1 MARGRAGREA
11 VSRLGGRSRLHPRPA
26 RAAAVPAAR
35 ALGRGDARERRGLD
49 SRWRRRGERGK
60 RARKRRPAGRGSDG
74 GAHGARPVVRGAR
87 RPGPAP
93 TGQRAVTRAV
103 TFGELLLRLSPPGE
117 ETLFESSD
125 LVTCFGGAEANV
137 AVALS
142 HFGVSCDYVTRVPD
156 NPIGDA
162 GVAALAREGV
172 GTEWIARGGERLGIY
187 FVEPGAD
194 LRTMRVVYDR
204 AGSAFARIEPRAVDW
219 PRVLAGADWF
229 HSSGITPAL
238 GDGAAATLADAIACA
253 RAQRIPVSFDLNY
266 REALWRDRDPRPLV
280 EPLARQATVLIAN
293 PMAVRAMLG
302 IDADET
308 SLATPDLAREL
319 AQRLAHRCGVKRVAL
334 TRREI
339 LGARRH
345 GWSAVLYDAESR
357 SFAQSRRY
365 CVEVVDRVGGGDS
378 FAAALIARLLGGDPP
393 AGALEFA
400 VAASALKLTVP
411 GDFSR
416 ASVQEVEELLRT

>member
-1 MARGRAGREA
+1 
-11 VSRLGGRSRLHPRPA
+11 V
-26 RAAAVPAAR
+26 
-35 ALGRGDARERRGLD
+35 
-49 SRWRRRGERGK
+49 K
-60 RARKRRPAGRGSDG
+60 R
-74 GAHGARPVVRGAR
+74 VI
-87 RPGPAP
+87 
-93 TGQRAVTRAV
+93 

-117 ETLFESSD
+117 ERLFESSD

-142 HFGVSCDYVTRVPD
+142 HFGVRCDYVTRVPD

-219 PRVLAGADWF
+219 PRVLEGADWF
-229 HSSGITPAL
+229 HASGITLAL
-238 GDGAAATLADAIACA
+238 GDGAAATLAGAVGCA
-253 RAQRIPVSFDLNY
+253 RAQGIRVSFDLNY

-280 EPLARQATVLIAN
+280 EPLVRQAQLLIGNTA
-293 PMAVRAMLG
+293 ALRAMLA
-302 IDADET
+302 IEADDG
-308 SLATPDLAREL
+308 SLATPERAREL
-319 AQRLAHRCGVKRVAL
+319 AQGLADRFGVERVAL

-339 LGARRH
+339 LGPRQH
-345 GWSAVLYDAESR
+345 GWSAVLYDATTD
-357 SFAQSRRY
+357 SFARSRRH

-378 FAAALIARLLGGDPP
+378 FAAALIARLVGGDPP
-393 AGALEFA
+393 AEALEFA

-416 ASVQEVEELLRT
+416 ASVREVEALLHT

>member
-60 RARKRRPAGRGSDG
+60 RARKRRPADRGSDG

-87 RPGPAP
+87 RPGPALL
-93 TGQRAVTRAV
+93 GQRAVSRVV

-142 HFGVSCDYVTRVPD
+142 HFGVRCDYVTCVPD

-162 GVAALAREGV
+162 GVAALEVEGV
-172 GTEWIARGGERLGIY
+172 GTEWIARGGERPGIY

-194 LRTMRVVYDR
+194 LRAMRVVYDR
-204 AGSAFARIEPRAVDW
+204 AGSALARIEPRSIDW
-219 PRVLAGADWF
+219 PRVLAG
-229 HSSGITPAL
+229 
-238 GDGAAATLADAIACA
+238 
-253 RAQRIPVSFDLNY
+253 
-266 REALWRDRDPRPLV
+266 
-280 EPLARQATVLIAN
+280 
-293 PMAVRAMLG
+293 
-302 IDADET
+302 
-308 SLATPDLAREL
+308 
-319 AQRLAHRCGVKRVAL
+319 RLAERCGVKRVAL

-339 LGARRH
+339 LGPRRH
-345 GWSAVLYDAESR
+345 GWSAVLYDAETG
-357 SFAQSRRY
+357 SFAQSRRH
-365 CVEVVDRVGGGDS
+365 CVDVVDRVGGGDS
-378 FAAALIARLLGGDPP
+378 FAAALIARLVGGDAP
-393 AGALEFA
+393 APALEFA

-416 ASVQEVEELLRT
+416 ASVREVEELLRT